1 MIGRTVGTVV
11 IGLLLVLAISLPW
24 LPIGR
29 RGSEAAVRM
38 DAADAVGSLG
48 QTLPDFLLYD
58 LDGEPVRLAD
68 FRGQR
73 VLLTFERSLDW

>member
-1 MIGRTVGTVV
+1 MIGRSLGTVV

-24 LPIGR
+24 LSR
-29 RGSEAAVRM
+29 RGSEAALRM
-38 DAADAVGSLG
+38 DAPDAVGSVG
-48 QTLPDFLLYD
+48 QALPDFLLYD

-73 VLLTFERSLDW
+73 VLLTFERSIDW